1 MFAAAADHV
10 IVFHMANAYE
20 QDGKVVID
28 ASGESTS
35 DRTNL
40 EAVVA
45 PAEVEAVGTLDIEVV
60 ATASRG

>member
-1 MFAAAADHV
+1 MSRPRTVCCLMAA
-10 IVFHMANAYE
+10 E
-20 QDGKVVID
+20 TVID
-28 ASGESTS
+28 ASGELTS